1 MASLVRHSS
10 SLRKVTPEVVSCVQR
25 LLADRQYEME
35 FHGCPI
41 MSSYLSPYND
51 VHVRRFLTNH
61 AKHAVIALAGLG
73 ASPARIEEYWN
84 SYTSETPYGIRL
96 DPASTPKVQL
106 SSLLNTCNSKH
117 GTLACIRIL

>member
-35 FHGCPI
+35 FHG
-41 MSSYLSPYND
+41 
-51 VHVRRFLTNH
+51 FLTNH

-96 DPASTPKVQL
+96 DPSSTPKVQL